1 MHEEVQSRMFHQAL
15 SPQEL
20 MSRFGERV
28 AAKSLD
34 ALVAMY
40 ETSAVFAPKPGV
52 VHTGLVEIR
61 RALGE
66 LLALSPVM
74 ETHVRE
80 VHQADDVALVIVDWN
95 LRGTAPDGSAVTQS
109 GRSADV
115 LRRQSDGTWRVL
127 IDHP

>member
-1 MHEEVQSRMFHQAL
+1 
-15 SPQEL
+15 
-20 MSRFGERV
+20 MSRFGEYV
-28 AAKSLD
+28 AARALD
-34 ALVAMY
+34 TLVAMY
-40 ETSAVFAPKPGV
+40 EPSAVFAAKPGV
-52 VHTGLVEIR
+52 VHIGRPAIAN
-61 RALGE
+61 ALAE

-74 ETHVRE
+74 ETNVRE
-80 VHQADDVALVIVDWN
+80 VHQADDIALVIVDWN